1 MGRTGGN
8 PSFMDKK
15 LGVIGGSG
23 LYDMAGVGPLEP
35 VSVQTPFGS
44 PSDAFLRGT
53 VGETELYFLP
63 RHGRGHRLLPSEI
76 NHRAN
81 IYGFKL
87 LGVRS
92 ILSLSAV
99 GSLREDVKPRDIL
112 IPDQYFDRT
121 RRTATFFGDG
131 LAAHV
136 PFGDPICPAL
146 RGLLCETTA
155 RVLADSGAS
164 LHDGGTYVNMEGP
177 AFSTRAESQF
187 YRRMGWDVIGMTS
200 LPEAKLCREAQIC
213 YAVAALVTDYDC
225 WHEGEDVHVEMVVEH
240 MRANTRV
247 ARQIVQE
254 AAHGLPVERTCP
266 CASALSG
273 AVMTSPEA
281 CPSAAQEILD
291 VLRR

>member
-1 MGRTGGN
+1 
-8 PSFMDKK
+8 MDKI

-23 LYDMAGVGPLEP
+23 LYDMADVGSLES

-44 PSDAFLRGT
+44 PSDAFLRGA
-53 VGETELYFLP
+53 VGNTEVYFLP

-81 IYGFKL
+81 IYGFKV
-87 LGVRS
+87 LGVRR

-121 RRTATFFGDG
+121 RRNATFFGDG
-131 LAAHV
+131 VAAHV
-136 PFGDPICPAL
+136 PFGDPICPEF
-146 RGLLCETTA
+146 RGLLIETAA
-155 RVLADSGAS
+155 RVLADDGDAGAV

-177 AFSTRAESQF
+177 AFSTRAESRF

-200 LPEAKLCREAQIC
+200 LPEAKLSREAQIC

-225 WHEGEDVHVEMVVEH
+225 WHEGEDVHVEMVIEH
-240 MRANTRV
+240 MRANTRI
-247 ARQIVQE
+247 ARRVVQE
-254 AAHGLPVERTCP
+254 TAQCLPMERACA

-273 AVMTSPEA
+273 AVMTRPEA
-281 CPSAAQEILD
+281 CPPAAQEILN